1 MVSWPRFRI
10 KRIRRTFSQPRQGVS
25 VAQRRRISTLIM
37 SRFGRNLIARASG
50 GSLALSRLWPGRA
63 DRLII
68 APHDLRTADATR
80 AAEIYAGRFVF
91 AGKIVTCH
99 GRSIF
104 DLEPPSEDWEVALL
118 GFGWLRH
125 LRAADTALTRAN
137 ALSLVDD
144 WISNPGHKRPIGRRA
159 DVLARRVIS
168 LLSQAPL
175 VLGDTDSKFYRRYLR
190 GLTREIRYLRYTMLD
205 IPDGVPRL
213 QVLIALCYASL
224 CLANQARHIR
234 TATRKLSDEL
244 QQQILPDGGHIS
256 RNPGA
261 LIELLVDLLP
271 LRTAFTARN
280 IAPPPALLNAID
292 RMMPMLRFFR
302 HGDGNFALFN
312 GMGPTPTD
320 LLTTVLAYDDARGT
334 PVSNAP
340 HSGYQRVEAGGT
352 LVLMDTG
359 RPPQLAASEEA
370 HAGCLSFELSNRNF
384 RILVNCG
391 LPGTS
396 REHWRPMARS
406 TAAHS
411 TVTFNDVSSCRFME
425 SGLVRRLM
433 RGTPILSG
441 PRQATVNRDEDDSSA
456 TLLRVSHDGYVEE
469 FGILH
474 QRALMLS
481 ADGKRLDGEELFTAM
496 HGEALASQDQFAV
509 RFHLHPMIKANRLS
523 DSHGAMLLLPNK
535 DVWTFNAY
543 EDRIDIEESVYLA
556 GNEGPRRTTQIVIH
570 GRARKVARIQWT
582 ISLTA
587 ASPVGLARRGRG
599 ETAPSEKSDVK
610 IAPKTEQKVEAKK
623 VEQKVEQ
630 KSEPKPAPKVEPASE
645 QKSQHPEPK
654 KV

>member
-1 MVSWPRFRI
+1 MVAPGGAAAYEEIGPSMSR
-10 KRIRRTFSQPRQGVS
+10 VS
-25 VAQRRRISTLIM
+25 VTEQAKLSL
-37 SRFGRNLIARASG
+37 FLARAMLRALLGQFAAFWIYRLPVFSG
-50 GSLALSRLWPGRA
+50 KN
-63 DRLII
+63 DRLVI
-68 APHDLRTADATR
+68 APQDLRTADATQ
-80 AAEIYAGRFVF
+80 AAEIHQGRFVF
-91 AGKIVTCH
+91 AGKVAVCD
-99 GRSIF
+99 GRSPFEIS
-104 DLEPPSEDWEVALL
+104 PPSEEWAIGLH
-118 GFGWLRH
+118 GFSWLRH
-125 LRAADTALTRAN
+125 LRTSDPAMSRARARSLVTEWLRKVRAGNPISRRPEVISRRIISWLTQAP
-137 ALSLVDD
+137 LLVDD
-144 WISNPGHKRPIGRRA
+144 S
-159 DVLARRVIS
+159 DVR
-168 LLSQAPL
+168 
-175 VLGDTDSKFYRRYLR
+175 FYRRFIRSLNRQVRSLR
-190 GLTREIRYLRYTMLD
+190 VTLAGPR
-205 IPDGVPRL
+205 DGVPRL
-213 QVLIALCYASL
+213 QAVIALVYASL
-224 CLANQARHIR
+224 CMQGQSRYIEGSTKQLIE
-234 TATRKLSDEL
+234 EL
-244 QQQILPDGGHIS
+244 DRQILPDGGHIG
-256 RNPGA
+256 RNPGS

-271 LRTAFTARN
+271 LRQAFSSRN
-280 IAPPPALLNAID
+280 IPPPPSLLNAID

-352 LVLMDTG
+352 LILMDTG
-359 RPPQLAASEEA
+359 RPPMLAASQEA
-370 HAGCLSFELSNRNF
+370 HAGCLSFELSHRNF

-396 REHWRPMARS
+396 REHWRAMARS

-425 SGLVRRLM
+425 SRLIKWLM
-433 RGTPILSG
+433 RGTPIVSG
-441 PRQATVNRDEDDSSA
+441 PRQVTVNRDEDDSSA
-456 TLLRVSHDGYVEE
+456 TVLRVSHDGYVEE

-570 GRARKVARIQWT
+570 GRSRKVARIQWT
-582 ISLTA
+582 LSLTA

-599 ETAPSEKSDVK
+599 ETAPSDKSEVK
-610 IAPKTEQKVEAKK
+610 VEQKTEARKAEQKV
-623 VEQKVEQ
+623 VQKVEQ
-630 KSEPKPAPKVEPASE
+630 KAEPKPAPKVEPAIE
-645 QKSQHPEPK
+645 QKSQPKPEPK

>member
-1 MVSWPRFRI
+1 MARVTIAERAKLSVYLA
-10 KRIRRTFSQPRQGVS
+10 RRAARG
-25 VAQRRRISTLIM
+25 LY
-37 SRFGRNLIARASG
+37 GRLTA
-50 GSLALSRLWPGRA
+50 LALLRLPFIPGKA
-63 DRLII
+63 DRLVIS
-68 APHDLRTADATR
+68 PQDLRTSDATR
-80 AAEIYAGRFVF
+80 ASEIYSGRFSF
-91 AGKIVTCH
+91 AGKVVICDTRSPFEVT
-99 GRSIF
+99 
-104 DLEPPSEDWEVALL
+104 PPSEEWAIGLH
-118 GFGWLRH
+118 GFSWLRH
-125 LRAADTALTRAN
+125 LRTSDPAMSRVRARSLVNEWLRKVSAGNPISRRPEVTSRRIISWLTQAP
-137 ALSLVDD
+137 LLVDD
-144 WISNPGHKRPIGRRA
+144 S
-159 DVLARRVIS
+159 DVR
-168 LLSQAPL
+168 
-175 VLGDTDSKFYRRYLR
+175 FYRRFIRSLNRQVRALR
-190 GLTREIRYLRYTMLD
+190 ITLAGPR
-205 IPDGVPRL
+205 DGVPRL
-213 QVLIALCYASL
+213 QAVIALVYASL
-224 CLANQARHIR
+224 CMQGQARYIEGS
-234 TATRKLSDEL
+234 TRQLAEEL
-244 QQQILPDGGHIS
+244 DRQILPDGGHIG
-256 RNPGA
+256 RNPGS

-271 LRTAFTARN
+271 LRQAFSSRN
-280 IAPPPALLNAID
+280 IAPPQSLLNAID

-340 HSGYQRVEAGGT
+340 HAGYQRVEAGGT
-352 LVLMDTG
+352 LILMDTG
-359 RPPQLAASEEA
+359 RPPQLAASQEA
-370 HAGCLSFELSNRNF
+370 HAGCLSFELSHRNF

-406 TAAHS
+406 TAANS

-425 SGLVRRLM
+425 SGLIRRLM
-433 RGTPILSG
+433 RGTPIVSG
-441 PRQATVNRDEDDSSA
+441 PRQVTVNRDEDESGA
-456 TLLRVSHDGYVEE
+456 TVLRVSHDGYVEE

-582 ISLTA
+582 LSLTA
-587 ASPVGLARRGRG
+587 VSPVGLPRRGRG
-599 ETAPSEKSDVK
+599 ETVSSEKSEAK
-610 IAPKTEQKVEAKK
+610 IEQKSTQKTEQKVEAKSAHK
-623 VEQKVEQ
+623 VEQKVELKVEQ
-630 KSEPKPAPKVEPASE
+630 KAEPK
-645 QKSQHPEPK
+645 PEPK